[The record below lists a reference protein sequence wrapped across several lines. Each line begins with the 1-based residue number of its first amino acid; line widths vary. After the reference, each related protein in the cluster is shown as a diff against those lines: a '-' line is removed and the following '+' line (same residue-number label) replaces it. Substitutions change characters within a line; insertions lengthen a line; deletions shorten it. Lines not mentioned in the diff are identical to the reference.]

1 MSDKPRLITRSQLT
15 SSFINIESNDEIYEK
30 DEKDEM
36 AEMDKT
42 IDIICIGKH
51 KITNKSWTRKLSR
64 NEILLRRHRT

>member
-15 SSFINIESNDEIYEK
+15 SSFINIESNEEIYEK
-30 DEKDEM
+30 DEI
-36 AEMDKT
+36 DKT

-51 KITNKSWTRKLSR
+51 KITHKSWTRKLSR